1 MSETGPVQLDVVI
14 FGGGGAG
21 LWLLD
26 ELVRRGFA
34 VLLLEANELGSG
46 QTVASQGI
54 IHGGLKYTLSGF
66 MTPSA
71 SAIRDMPS
79 VWRACLAGDR
89 EPRLTATRLRAAC
102 CYLWQTASLK
112 SRLGMAGARA
122 GLRVVP
128 QKLDDDERPAVL
140 RSCPGVVAQLDEQ
153 VIDPVSFVSDLAW
166 RHRRH
171 LLHID
176 AADGLEIEQADS
188 GEVSCVRLKNPK
200 SGDDLALAP
209 RHVVLTAGAGNADLR
224 RRAGL
229 SESLMQRRPLHM
241 VMLRGEL
248 PSLNGHCVDGA
259 STRVTITTARDSSER
274 NVWQVGGRIA
284 EDGVDLEPRQLVAHA
299 LKEIQAVLPGLELGE
314 VQWSTYRIDRA
325 EAAAAGRRPE
335 DVSII
340 HDGNVITAWPTK
352 LALVPKLAESIVSLL
367 GEPGATEEDYLH
379 GVAPWP
385 RPEIA
390 LPPWETTQQWFDDV

>member
-1 MSETGPVQLDVVI
+1 MPVDRGFFAHPVDAPVRLQKDSAMPEAGPIQLDVVI
-14 FGGGGAG
+14 LGGGGAG

-26 ELVRRGFA
+26 ELVRRDFS

-54 IHGGLKYTLSGF
+54 IHGRLKYTLSGF

-71 SAIRDMPS
+71 SAIRDMPG
-79 VWRACLAGDR
+79 VWRAGLAGDR
-89 EPRLTATRLRAAC
+89 EPHLTATRLRGEC

-112 SRLGMAGARA
+112 SRRGMAGARA

-140 RSCPGVVAQLDEQ
+140 RSCPGVVAQLDER
-153 VIDPVSFVSDLAW
+153 VIGPACFVRHLAW
-166 RHRRH
+166 QYRGDPTHT
-171 LLHID
+171 D
-176 AADGLEIEQADS
+176 AHQVGGLDQADS

-209 RHVVLTAGAGNADLR
+209 RHVVLAAGGGNAELR
-224 RRAGL
+224 ERIGL
-229 SESLMQRRPLHM
+229 SAQAMQRRPFHM

-259 STRVTITTARDSSER
+259 STRVTITTAKDSTGR

-299 LKEIQAVLPGLELGE
+299 RKEIQAVLPGIGLGE
-314 VQWSTYRIDRA
+314 GDGSTYSITV
-325 EAAAAGRRPE
+325 AGRGRTGAGP
-335 DVSII
+335 
-340 HDGNVITAWPTK
+340 GPCG
-352 LALVPKLAESIVSLL
+352 LVDRHRRSGL
-367 GEPGATEEDYLH
+367 GAADH
-379 GVAPWP
+379 
-385 RPEIA
+385 
-390 LPPWETTQQWFDDV
+390 

>member
-1 MSETGPVQLDVVI
+1 MSDAGPVQLDVVI

-26 ELVRRGFA
+26 ELIRRNYA
-34 VLLLEANELGSG
+34 VLLLEAHELGSG

-54 IHGGLKYTLSGF
+54 IHGGLKYTLRGL
-66 MTPSA
+66 MTRSA
-71 SAIRDMPS
+71 SVIRDMPG

-89 EPRLTATRLRAAC
+89 EPELTATRLRAEC
-102 CYLWQTASLK
+102 CHHWQTASLK
-112 SRLGMAGARA
+112 SRLGMVGARA
-122 GLRVVP
+122 GLRVAP
-128 QKLDDDERPAVL
+128 QTLDEDDRPDAL
-140 RSCPGVVAQLDEQ
+140 QSCPGVVAKLNEQ
-153 VIDPVSFVSDLAW
+153 VIDPASFISDLAW

-171 LLHID
+171 LMHID
-176 AADGLEIEQADS
+176 AEDGLKFDQADG
-188 GEVSCVRLKNPK
+188 GRVSCVRLKNPK

-229 SESLMQRRPLHM
+229 LEPVMQRRPLHM
-241 VMLRGEL
+241 VMLRGGL

-259 STRVTITTARDSSER
+259 STRVTITTANDSSGQA
-274 NVWQVGGRIA
+274 VWQVGGRIA

-299 LKEIQAVLPGLELGE
+299 RKEIQAVLPGIELGK

-335 DVSII
+335 DVSIL

-379 GVAPWP
+379 GVEPWP
-385 RPEIA
+385 HPEVA

>member
-1 MSETGPVQLDVVI
+1 MSEAGPIQLDVVI

-26 ELVRRGFA
+26 ELVRRNFS
-34 VLLLEANELGSG
+34 VLLLEANELGNG
-46 QTVASQGI
+46 QTIASQGI
-54 IHGGLKYTLSGF
+54 IHGGLKYTLSGL

-71 SAIRDMPS
+71 SAIRDMPG
-79 VWRACLAGDR
+79 VWRTCLTGDR
-89 EPRLTATRLRAAC
+89 EPQLTATRLRAEC
-102 CYLWQTASLK
+102 CHLWQTASLK

-140 RSCPGVVAQLDEQ
+140 RSCPGVVVKLDEQ
-153 VIDPVSFVSDLAW
+153 VIDPASFVSDLAW

-176 AADGLEIEQADS
+176 TEDGLDFDQADD
-188 GEVSCVRLKNPK
+188 GDVSCLRLKNPK
-200 SGDDLALAP
+200 SGDGLALAP
-209 RHVVLTAGAGNADLR
+209 RNVVLTAGAGNADLR

-229 SESLMQRRPLHM
+229 LAEVMQRRPLHM

-259 STRVTITTARDSSER
+259 STRVTITTASDSSGR
-274 NVWQVGGRIA
+274 AVWQVGGRIA
-284 EDGVDLEPRQLVAHA
+284 ENGVDLEPKQLVAHA
-299 LKEIQAVLPGLELGE
+299 RKEIQSVLPGIELRE

-352 LALVPKLAESIVSLL
+352 LALVPKLAESIVSVL

-385 RPEIA
+385 RPEVA
-390 LPPWETTQQWFDDV
+390 LAPWETTQQWFDEV

>member
-1 MSETGPVQLDVVI
+1 MPEAGPIQLDAVI

-26 ELVRRGFA
+26 ELVRRDFS
-34 VLLLEANELGSG
+34 VLLLEANKLGSG

-71 SAIRDMPS
+71 SAIRDMPG

-89 EPRLTATRLRAAC
+89 QPRLTATRLRAEC
-102 CYLWQTASLK
+102 CHLWQTASLK

-140 RSCPGVVAQLDEQ
+140 RSCPGVVARLEEQ

-166 RHRRH
+166 QHRRH

-176 AADGLEIEQADS
+176 AEDGLEFDHADS
-188 GEVSCVRLKNPK
+188 GEDSCVRLKNPK
-200 SGDDLALAP
+200 SGDGLTLAP

-229 SESLMQRRPLHM
+229 LEPVMQRRPLHM

-259 STRVTITTARDSSER
+259 STRVTITTAKNSSGQAI
-274 NVWQVGGRIA
+274 WQVGGRIA
-284 EDGVDLEPRQLVAHA
+284 EEGVGLEPRQLVAHA
-299 LKEIQAVLPGLELGE
+299 RKEIQAVLPGIELTE

-352 LALVPKLAESIVSLL
+352 LALVPKLAESIVSVL
-367 GEPGATEEDYLH
+367 GEPGATAEDYLH
-379 GVAPWP
+379 GVESWP
-385 RPEIA
+385 HPEVA
-390 LPPWETTQQWFDDV
+390 LPPWETTKQWFDDV

>member
-1 MSETGPVQLDVVI
+1 MSEAGPIQLDVVV

-26 ELVRRGFA
+26 ELVRRGFS
-34 VLLLEANELGSG
+34 VLLLEGNELGSG

-54 IHGGLKYTLSGF
+54 IHGGLKYTLGGF

-71 SAIRDMPS
+71 SAIREMPG
-79 VWRACLAGDR
+79 VWRACRGSER
-89 EPRLTATRLRAAC
+89 SPHLTNTRLRAEC

-140 RSCPGVVAQLDEQ
+140 RPCPGVVAKLDEQ
-153 VIDPVSFVSDLAW
+153 VIDPASFISDLAW

-176 AADGLEIEQADS
+176 AEDGLDFEQADG

-200 SGDDLALAP
+200 SGDGLALAP

-229 SESLMQRRPLHM
+229 SAEVMQRRPLHM
-241 VMLRGEL
+241 VMLRGGL
-248 PSLNGHCVDGA
+248 PSLNGHCVEGA
-259 STRVTITTARDSSER
+259 STRVTITTARDSSGQAI
-274 NVWQVGGRIA
+274 WQVGGRIA

-299 LKEIQAVLPGLELGE
+299 RKEIQAVLPGIELRE

-325 EAAAAGRRPE
+325 EAVAAGRRP
-335 DVSII
+335 DNVSILR
-340 HDGNVITAWPTK
+340 DGNVITAWPTK
-352 LALVPKLAESIVSLL
+352 LALVPKLAEGIADRL
-367 GEPGATEEDYLH
+367 GQPGTADEDYRQA
-379 GVAPWP
+379 VEPWP
-385 RPEIA
+385 HPEVA

>member
-1 MSETGPVQLDVVI
+1 MARTSSRRARASRSRRRAMRPLPDIVS
-14 FGGGGAG
+14 AAR
-21 LWLLD
+21 WLLRPEVVGTVLVVLAAAAVPYLLPLAGVFD
-26 ELVRRGFA
+26 DARNALVRAF
-34 VLLLEANELGSG
+34 
-46 QTVASQGI
+46 
-54 IHGGLKYTLSGF
+54 GLHVFT
-66 MTPSA
+66 
-71 SAIRDMPS
+71 
-79 VWRACLAGDR
+79 
-89 EPRLTATRLRAAC
+89 LTALTAAAGVLVALR
-102 CYLWQTASLK
+102 
-112 SRLGMAGARA
+112 RID
-122 GLRVVP
+122 RV
-128 QKLDDDERPAVL
+128 A
-140 RSCPGVVAQLDEQ
+140 
-153 VIDPVSFVSDLAW
+153 

-176 AADGLEIEQADS
+176 ANDGLEFDQADS

-209 RHVVLTAGAGNADLR
+209 RQVVLAAGGGNAELR
-224 RRAGL
+224 ERIGL
-229 SESLMQRRPLHM
+229 SAQTMQRRPLHM

-259 STRVTITTARDSSER
+259 STRVTITTAKDSSGR
-274 NVWQVGGRIA
+274 NVWQAGGRIA

-299 LKEIQAVLPGLELGE
+299 RKEIQAVLPGIELGE

-352 LALVPKLAESIVSLL
+352 LALVPKLAEGIASLL
-367 GEPGATEEDYLH
+367 GEPGATEEDFLH
-379 GVAPWP
+379 GVESWP
-385 RPEIA
+385 QPEVA